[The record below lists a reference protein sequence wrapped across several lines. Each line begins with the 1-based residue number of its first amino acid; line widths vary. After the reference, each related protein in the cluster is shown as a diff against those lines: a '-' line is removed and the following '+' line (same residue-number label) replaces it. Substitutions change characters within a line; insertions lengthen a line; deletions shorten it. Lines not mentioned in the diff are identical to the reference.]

1 MGIVFQSGIG
11 ELAPIARL
19 GFAKAM
25 IYDEAH
31 CIFRHL
37 NLNGFQRSYHL
48 KVVLWVRA

>member
-1 MGIVFQSGIG
+1 MGIVFQSGNE

-37 NLNGFQRSYHL
+37 NLNFFQRFYHL